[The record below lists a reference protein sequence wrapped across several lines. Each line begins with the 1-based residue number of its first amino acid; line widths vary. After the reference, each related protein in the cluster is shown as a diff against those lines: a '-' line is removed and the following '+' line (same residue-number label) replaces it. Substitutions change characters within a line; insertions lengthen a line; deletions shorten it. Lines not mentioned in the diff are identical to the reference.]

1 MRPEAVRALAAVDK
15 LEAVLIPM
23 AKALE
28 VTGLPPAHL
37 AHLHTE
43 DLAGLYQT
51 VLTFC
56 DKVRWAAA
64 VTDDDA
70 EPCPA
75 DAEVTE
81 AQVAEFDR
89 GVAEVAEMAE
99 QLVVDLRTMVAAG
112 GAL

>member
-1 MRPEAVRALAAVDK
+1 VRPEAVRALAAVDK

-43 DLAGLYQT
+43 GLAGVCQT

-75 DAEVTE
+75 AEVTE

-89 GVAEVAEMAE
+89 GVAEVAEVAE